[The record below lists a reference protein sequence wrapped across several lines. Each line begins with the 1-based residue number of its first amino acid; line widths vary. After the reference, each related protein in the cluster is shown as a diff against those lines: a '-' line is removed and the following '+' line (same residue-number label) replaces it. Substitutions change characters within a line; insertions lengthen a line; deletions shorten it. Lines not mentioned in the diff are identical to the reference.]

1 LPDYKIPIST
11 LVVIYTIDLEVLL
24 IERADHPG
32 YWQSVTGSQHTGE
45 TLAETAAREVMEET
59 GLNVA
64 EYEFSDWQLSQEYE
78 IYPEWRYRYAPG
90 TTRNMEHVFGLR
102 VPKPVEVILAPREHI
117 AYRWLPW
124 QEAAQKVFSPTN
136 RRVILEIPKRNH
148 IV

>member
-1 LPDYKIPIST
+1 LADYKIPIST
-11 LVVIYTIDLEVLL
+11 LVVIYTIELDVLL

-32 YWQSVTGSQHTGE
+32 YWQSVTGSQHHGE
-45 TLAETAAREVMEET
+45 TLAETAVREVLEET

-102 VPKPVEVILAPREHI
+102 LPAPVPVTLAPREHT
-117 AYRWLPW
+117 AYVWLPW
-124 QEAAQKVFSPTN
+124 QEAAEKVFSSTN
-136 RRVILEIPKRNH
+136 RRVILELPTRNH
-148 IV
+148 TV